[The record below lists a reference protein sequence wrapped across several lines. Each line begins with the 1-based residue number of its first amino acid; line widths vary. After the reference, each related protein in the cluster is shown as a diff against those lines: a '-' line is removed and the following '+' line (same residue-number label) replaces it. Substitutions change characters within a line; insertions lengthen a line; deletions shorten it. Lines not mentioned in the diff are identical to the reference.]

1 MYILQMVCLT
11 YALFTSKLQ
20 ISYAQQHIW
29 YFDRVDQKLSG
40 QNGGYNLSQATA
52 IVGEI
57 RQMQASLTLGEQEKQ
72 NLMQVKYKLKITVK
86 PVLRGH
92 FWDKE
97 KLALQDRQATS

>member
-1 MYILQMVCLT
+1 
-11 YALFTSKLQ
+11 
-20 ISYAQQHIW
+20 
-29 YFDRVDQKLSG
+29 
-40 QNGGYNLSQATA
+40 LSQATA

>member
-1 MYILQMVCLT
+1 
-11 YALFTSKLQ
+11 
-20 ISYAQQHIW
+20 
-29 YFDRVDQKLSG
+29 
-40 QNGGYNLSQATA
+40 LSQATA
-52 IVGEI
+52 IVGKI

-97 KLALQDRQATS
+97 KLAL